1 MDWINNLFTIHSSIQ
16 TVVILS
22 IIIACGLGIGKLKVM
37 GISLGIAFVFFVGIL
52 PGTLVSALIPRYLTM
67 LKPSVWPCLSIVS
80 VCM

>member
-37 GISLGIAFVFFVGIL
+37 GISLGIAFVFFVGIF
-52 PGTLVSALIPRYLTM
+52 AWFQR
-67 LKPSVWPCLSIVS
+67 
-80 VCM
+80 